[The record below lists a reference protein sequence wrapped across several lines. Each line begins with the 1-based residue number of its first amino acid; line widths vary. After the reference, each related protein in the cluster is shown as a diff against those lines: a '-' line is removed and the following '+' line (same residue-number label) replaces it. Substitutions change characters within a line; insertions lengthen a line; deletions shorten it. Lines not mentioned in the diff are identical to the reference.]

1 MSNVAFVFP
10 GQGSQQIGML
20 ADIAAA
26 YPVISETF
34 SEASDALGYDIAAL
48 INDGPIELLNS
59 TEKTQPALL
68 SASVALYRAFAANSD
83 IKPSFMAGH
92 SLGEYSAL
100 VASGVIAFAD
110 AVKLVEMRGQFMQKA
125 VPAGEGLMAAILG
138 LDDDKVVE
146 VCQQAAQGEVVSAVN
161 FNTTGQVVIA
171 GQKSAVERAM
181 AALKEAGA
189 KRAMPLNVSVPSH
202 CALMKPAA
210 DQLAEQL
217 NNIEFKAPSCPII
230 QNRVAKAVTNLDE
243 IRTNL
248 LEQLYMPV
256 LWTNTIAFLADQGIE
271 EIIECGPGKV
281 LSGLNKRIAKETT
294 HTAIGS
300 LSAFEERVGK

>member
-1 MSNVAFVFP
+1 MSQVAFVFP

-20 ADIAAA
+20 SDLAGV
-26 YPVISETF
+26 YPIIGETF
-34 SEASDALGYDIAAL
+34 NEASEALGYDMSAL
-48 INDGPIELLNS
+48 INEGPIEALNS

-68 SASVALYRAFAANSD
+68 AASVALYRLWATLSD
-83 IKPSFMAGH
+83 VSPALMAGH

-100 VASGVIAFAD
+100 VASGVISFTD
-110 AVKLVEMRGQFMQKA
+110 AVKLVELRGQYMQQA

-138 LDDDKVVE
+138 LEDDKVVE
-146 VCQQAAQGEVVSAVN
+146 VCAQVAQGDVVSAVN

-181 AALKEAGA
+181 VALKEAGA
-189 KRAMPLNVSVPSH
+189 KRTMPLNVSVPSH
-202 CALMKPAA
+202 CTLMKPAA
-210 DQLAEQL
+210 EKLAERL
-217 NNIEFKAPSCPII
+217 NNIEFSVPNCPIV
-230 QNRVAKAVTNLDE
+230 QNRVATAIVDLDS
-243 IRTNL
+243 IRANL

-256 LWTNTIAFLADQGIE
+256 LWTNSIAYMAEQGIS

-281 LSGLNKRIAKETT
+281 LSGLNKRIAKNVV

-300 LSAFEERVGK
+300 LSAFQERIGN

>member
-1 MSNVAFVFP
+1 MSKVAFVFP

-20 ADIAAA
+20 ADIAQS

-34 SEASDALGYDIAAL
+34 SEASDVLGYDMSAL

-68 SASVALYRAFAANSD
+68 CASVALFRAFTANTD
-83 IKPSFMAGH
+83 IQPSYMAGH

-100 VASGVIAFAD
+100 VASGVISFAD

-217 NNIEFKAPSCPII
+217 TTINFTAPNCPII

-243 IRTNL
+243 IRANL

-256 LWTNTIAFLADQGIE
+256 LWTNSVSYMADQGVE

-281 LSGLNKRIAKETT
+281 LSGLNKRIAKDTT